1 MINWTLSILFC
12 ICLGLLYLKHLQK
25 LFSPRVSQHFR
36 RIPSYSVTPRSAF
49 KQRQMTGTR
58 SSHVMGTVIASTLAF
73 STWRPR
79 FHPSMDWFSR
89 KISTG
94 NHRFSHEIWGFRG
107 SIFPETLGFW
117 GPAMT
122 RWLCSS
128 MVWKPE
134 TGAPVATLNILQ
146 TYPPVLQLG
155 HGKSHMRSTHFPWSS
170 SALALPF
177 RCSWSFIMF
186 DTSSDPKIAIWTNT
200 RSDSNAM
207 QYDNMMQYVLA
218 IASRNMPKHPT
229 TK

>member
-1 MINWTLSILFC
+1 MCRNIFAGYLPTAWPHGALSSSGRW
-12 ICLGLLYLKHLQK
+12 LGRALRTSLGRWLHQHWHFLLEGPDSIHQWIGL
-25 LFSPRVSQHFR
+25 
-36 RIPSYSVTPRSAF
+36 I
-49 KQRQMTGTR
+49 
-58 SSHVMGTVIASTLAF
+58 
-73 STWRPR
+73 
-79 FHPSMDWFSR
+79 R

-207 QYDNMMQYVLA
+207 QYDAMQVSWS
-218 IASRNMPKHPT
+218 IPT
-229 TK
+229 HAETSHN